1 MMKTLLAGAAV
12 ALMFMTSNAV
22 ADGTPRR
29 ATMVAPAPV
38 PTPIWTGFYIGV
50 GLGGAFA
57 THDHSA
63 NNKVT
68 QGGIVNP
75 DSLFGFDHD
84 RGDARFFGT
93 VTVGYDAQFN
103 SRWVAGVFL
112 DYDFGNGDSNSRIDR
127 LGNLDDVRLS
137 SEHGH
142 AWSIGGRLGFLSS
155 PTTLLFVSAGWTQV
169 SFDGDFSFSVLGTP
183 FTRSFD
189 TDRDGW
195 FVGAGI
201 ETQLGWLSSN
211 WSLRAEYRFTQ
222 LDDDNRTFTFACG
235 PQCSRQFDID
245 HDIDVHSVRAV
256 LSYKFGQL
264 MGASW

>member
-12 ALMFMTSNAV
+12 ALVFMTSNAV
-22 ADGTPRR
+22 ADGMPRR
-29 ATMVAPAPV
+29 ATMVAPTPP

-50 GLGGAFA
+50 GVGGAFA

-63 NNKVT
+63 DFNG
-68 QGGIVNP
+68 QR
-75 DSLFGFDHD
+75 LFDDD

-93 VTVGYDAQFN
+93 VTVGYDQLFS

-112 DYDFGNGDSNSRIDR
+112 DYDFGNRDSNSRFPV
-127 LGNLDDVRLS
+127 LGTLTDVQLS
-137 SEHGH
+137 NEHGN

-155 PTTLLFVSAGWTQV
+155 PTTLLYLSLGWTQV
-169 SFDGDFSFSVLGTP
+169 SFDGDVSFSFGGTQHS
-183 FTRSFD
+183 RSFD
-189 TDRDGW
+189 LDRDGW

-211 WSLRAEYRFTQ
+211 WSLRAEYRFMQ
-222 LDDDNRTFTFACG
+222 FDDDHRRFDFDVG
-235 PQCSRQFDID
+235 SRLDLD
-245 HDIDVHSVRAV
+245 HDVDIHSVRVV

-264 MGASW
+264 MGAPW